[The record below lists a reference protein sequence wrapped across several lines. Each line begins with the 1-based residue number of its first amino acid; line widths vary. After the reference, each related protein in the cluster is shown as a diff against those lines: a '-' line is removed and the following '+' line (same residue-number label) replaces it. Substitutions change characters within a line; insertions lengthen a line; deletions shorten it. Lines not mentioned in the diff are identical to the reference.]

1 MSITKAEFKQQL
13 TLIKDESEKIKAI
26 QNYVWPA
33 MESFP
38 NTLVL
43 KENYDLLTEAF
54 QIAQQINDRWGLAYG
69 YINKAF
75 WELHITQHP
84 QAFDYFNT
92 GLAILNELEDKW
104 AYGRALNSM
113 SYSLATMGRYD
124 EALKYGFISL
134 KFAEETQM
142 IEPMGWANYALGVF
156 YFDMKD
162 YVAAENYYKKAFDIF
177 SKDEKFVLPCARCR
191 SGIGSVMIVT
201 NRLDE
206 ALEYVNLSIE
216 GYRKSGNLM
225 GESRGLNDLG
235 IILRDK
241 LQYVEAEK
249 YLNESLLMR
258 EKSNYYQGIITS
270 CLELGTLYLKTN
282 NLKKAEDYL
291 NRGLTLAYDIKSKP
305 KLFLIHDMLGELYK
319 KTNEFEKALK
329 HKEIYF
335 EIKTEVTGEHAANR
349 VKYMQTQFAIEK
361 SETESEIHRLKNVQ
375 LKKAYEQIE
384 EKNKNILDSINYAKR
399 IQQAILPSDNEVKK
413 ILPNSFVLYMPKDV
427 VSGDFYWVQKKD
439 NNILFAAIDCT
450 GHGVPGAFMSMIGNT
465 LLNEIVN
472 DRGVIKPS
480 EILEHLREG
489 IIKAL
494 KQTGEAGE
502 NQDGMDIAICALNE
516 QKQQLQFAGANNP
529 LWIVSNN
536 ILTEIKADKQPIGIY
551 YGNAKPFT
559 NHIVNLNKGDVV
571 YIFTDGYADQ
581 IGGDLQKKFKY
592 KQLQQ
597 LIETHFK
604 SDMQLQQKIYH
615 QAINNWKG
623 ELEQIDDIL
632 LMGIRI

>member
-1 MSITKAEFKQQL
+1 MSLTKAEFKEQL
-13 TLIKDESEKIKAI
+13 SQIKDQHEKIKAI

-54 QIAQQINDRWGLAYG
+54 QIAEETNDRWGLAYG

-75 WELHITQHP
+75 WELHVTQHP
-84 QAFDYFNT
+84 KAFDYFNT
-92 GLAILNELEDKW
+92 GLAILNELEDRW

-134 KFAEETQM
+134 KAAEESQM

-162 YVAAENYYKKAFDIF
+162 YVVAESYYKKAFDIF
-177 SKDEKFVLPCARCR
+177 SKDEKYVLPSARCR

-206 ALEYVNLSIE
+206 ALEYVNLSID
-216 GYRKSGNLM
+216 GYRKSGNEM

-235 IILRDK
+235 IILRNK
-241 LQYVEAEK
+241 KQYSEAEK
-249 YLNESLLMR
+249 YLKDSLLMR

-270 CLELGTLYLKTN
+270 CLELGTLYLKVN
-282 NLKKAEDYL
+282 DLKKAEEYL
-291 NRGLTLAYDIKSKP
+291 NRALALAYDIKSKP

-319 KTNEFEKALK
+319 KTTDLEKALK

-335 EIKTEVTGEHAANR
+335 ELKTEVSGEQATNR
-349 VKYMQTQFAIEK
+349 VKYMQTQYAIEK
-361 SETESEIHRLKNVQ
+361 SEKESEIHRLKNVQ
-375 LKKAYEQIE
+375 LKKAYEEIE

-399 IQQAILPSDNEVKK
+399 IQQAILPSDSEVKK
-413 ILPNSFVLYMPKDV
+413 ILSESFVLYMPKDV
-427 VSGDFYWVQKKD
+427 VSGDFYWVEKK
-439 NNILFAAIDCT
+439 NNKILFAAIDCT

-472 DRGVIKPS
+472 DRGITKPS
-480 EILEHLREG
+480 EILEQLREG

-494 KQTGEAGE
+494 KQTGESGE
-502 NQDGMDIAICALNE
+502 NQDGMDIAICALE
-516 QKQQLQFAGANNP
+516 GRKLEYAGANNP
-529 LWIVSNN
+529 LWIISNAG
-536 ILTEIKADKQPIGIY
+536 LTEIKADKQPIGIY
-551 YGNAKPFT
+551 YGTPKPFT
-559 NHIVNLNKGDVV
+559 NHVVDLNIGDSV

-581 IGGDLQKKFKY
+581 IGGELKKKFKY
-592 KQLQQ
+592 KQLQE
-597 LIETHFK
+597 LIEKNCTN
-604 SDMQLQQKIYH
+604 DMQLQQKIYH
-615 QAINNWKG
+615 QVINDWKG
-623 ELEQIDDIL
+623 QLEQVDDIL